1 MHSLKTVARHG
12 RMVYTLFKNELFRR
26 VKMTQPN
33 DVMRV
38 PDEEWE
44 QFKKNVSKETLYYSG
59 QGDLLDTADGRK
71 NFCRL
76 NESGL
81 FRKDDPNY
89 PGYKIWVFN
98 NQGEGMVIKKRS
110 RADPSLMENTEYN
123 ADGMEISKSF
133 EPA

>member
-1 MHSLKTVARHG
+1 
-12 RMVYTLFKNELFRR
+12 
-26 VKMTQPN
+26 MTQPN

-44 QFKKNVSKETLYYSG
+44 QFKKDVSKEALYYSG
-59 QGDLLDTADGRK
+59 QGDLLDTAEGRK
-71 NFCRL
+71 AFCRL

-81 FRKDDPNY
+81 FRKDDPDY

-98 NQGEGMVIKKRS
+98 NQREGMVIKKRS
-110 RADPSLMENTEYN
+110 RADPSLMENTEFD
-123 ADGMEISKSF
+123 ADGNEISKSF